1 MIVPGAYIVTNNYN
15 TKAAHREEINSDLGN
30 WTLNGK
36 HRVKLVGIS
45 THQTRLKGTP
55 KQRRKARGKTRRTD
69 RPGGRVLPRT
79 GRGQGG
85 GRVRLQVR
93 GPEDAEWGTRLKRSW
108 GQSSYIPT
116 SLAFI
121 LQETSHQRF
130 L

>member
-30 WTLNGK
+30 WMLNGK

-55 KQRRKARGKTRRTD
+55 KQCRKARGKTRRMD

-93 GPEDAEWGTRLKRSW
+93 GPEDARVGNKAEEVRG
-108 GQSSYIPT
+108 
-116 SLAFI
+116 A
-121 LQETSHQRF
+121 E
-130 L
+130 